1 MEEIS
6 VLFLSLWGICGA
18 ILIGIGISLYN
29 RLPVEQKD
37 DN

>member
-6 VLFLSLWGICGA
+6 VLFLSLWGICGV
-18 ILIGIGISLYN
+18 ILIGIGISLSK
-29 RLPVEQKD
+29 RLPVEQRD